1 MKKTVLMRRAGP
13 SVALILWALG
23 TMPCR
28 AQTPAE
34 PEFARVEESVAA
46 LAKKAS
52 ELRSLPQGP
61 DVPGIRETV
70 RRLEIHVSRTC
81 IGTAPRYALKPVAP
95 DLGPSLPAY
104 ADSLTSWY
112 FYPNEAGLRL
122 DLAGDGPGAALSIGS
137 AEGALH
143 ALGTIAHEEGPCRPY
158 SSVQARLEIAAG
170 VAATISVA
178 PRTGFFRPACYK
190 DPINGFHKLDT
201 WTVLTIVLPQETL
214 TVRTA
219 DGMSF
224 HNKQSCLDYYERAKA
239 NQ

>member
-1 MKKTVLMRRAGP
+1 MKKMILMRRTGA

-34 PEFARVEESVAA
+34 PEFARAEESVAA

-81 IGTAPRYALKPVAP
+81 VGTAPRYALKPVAP

-104 ADSLTSWY
+104 ADSLTPWY

-122 DLAGDGPGAALSIGS
+122 DFAGDGPGAALSIGS
-137 AEGALH
+137 AERALH
-143 ALGTIAHEEGPCRPY
+143 ALGTIAHEEPVPSVLLGPGP
-158 SSVQARLEIAAG
+158 ARDGDRGRGHDIG
-170 VAATISVA
+170 A
-178 PRTGFFRPACYK
+178 PRTGFFAPPATK
-190 DPINGFHKLDT
+190 TRSMVSG
-201 WTVLTIVLPQETL
+201 
-214 TVRTA
+214 
-219 DGMSF
+219 
-224 HNKQSCLDYYERAKA
+224 
-239 NQ
+239 